1 MCAQL
6 IIIVILVMYWLQ
18 IDVDGNGFIRIGEL
32 GEALKSV
39 GIKLAQ
45 YEVRDLLRKYDSKVK
60 DDQLDMD
67 EFEKVT
73 AVIVIDCY

>member
-1 MCAQL
+1 M
-6 IIIVILVMYWLQ
+6 
-18 IDVDGNGFIRIGEL
+18 
-32 GEALKSV
+32 GEALKSI

-73 AVIVIDCY
+73 PISAY

>member
-1 MCAQL
+1 M
-6 IIIVILVMYWLQ
+6 
-18 IDVDGNGFIRIGEL
+18 GEV
-32 GEALKSV
+32 LKSI

-73 AVIVIDCY
+73 PISAY